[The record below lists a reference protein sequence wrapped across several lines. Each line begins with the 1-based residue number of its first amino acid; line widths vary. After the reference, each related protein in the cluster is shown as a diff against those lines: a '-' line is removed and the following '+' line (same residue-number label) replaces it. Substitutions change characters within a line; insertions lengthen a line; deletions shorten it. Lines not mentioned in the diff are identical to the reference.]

1 MRILRESPFYGVN
14 EINVWSRQ
22 HLRFKNKII
31 HNIDFNK
38 KKILE
43 TIKKSSNKRK
53 RKSIRYFGDGKSAS
67 KFSKIISKNKF
78 WRTEIQKYFI
88 DKSYF
93 DATN

>member
-1 MRILRESPFYGVN
+1 MPA
-14 EINVWSRQ
+14 INIGSRQ
-22 HLRFKNKII
+22 HQRFKNKII

-43 TIKKSSNKRK
+43 TIKKSLKKRK
-53 RKSIRYFGDGKSAS
+53 RKSIRYFGDGKSAL
-67 KFSKIISKNKF
+67 KFSKIISQDKF
-78 WRTEIQKYFI
+78 WKTKIQKYFI